1 MILSAPGRAQLRP
14 WVTKALIAAAAAA
27 LVATTLG
34 VGVGVWK
41 ALRDR
46 RPAPVR
52 DAKPTE
58 PIRLSPDALPER
70 VAGKPVENSYLSS
83 PLKPTDDD
91 VRRLIE
97 RVQFD
102 RWYGV
107 YIRKRKIGFAR
118 EVLRKTARGEPG
130 AYFSSFDL
138 AMQAGFRDVSYE
150 FEAGYY
156 AGDAPFRLLG
166 VKARSKSADG
176 DVVREI
182 SFGAHEGKLTE
193 TVDGA
198 TRPARAVSATKDTLT
213 GVFAQTI
220 AGPEHLKFGDI
231 ATFPTFDPDLLK
243 DDQTVV
249 TVTGLAER
257 RVDGVEQPVATLS
270 LHTVSDNQG
279 MTVNVAR
286 GGRVLDAKFEHISL
300 RPEPR
305 DVAVAVSEG
314 FN

>member
-1 MILSAPGRAQLRP
+1 LRP

-27 LVATTLG
+27 LIATTVG
-34 VGVGVWK
+34 VGVVVWK

-46 RPAPVR
+46 RPAPVQSSKR
-52 DAKPTE
+52 TE

-70 VAGKPVENSYLSS
+70 VAGKPLENKYLAS

-91 VRRLIE
+91 VRRLIDG
-97 RVQFD
+97 VQFD

-107 YIRKRKIGFAR
+107 YIRKRKLGFAR
-118 EVLRKTARGEPG
+118 EVLRKTARDEPG

-138 AMQAGFRDVSYE
+138 AMRAGFRDVSYE

-156 AGDAPFRLLG
+156 AGDAPFRLLL

-176 DVVREI
+176 DVVREV
-182 SFGAHEGKLTE
+182 SFGEHEGKLTE

-198 TRPARAVSATKDTLT
+198 TKPTRTVPATQDTLI
-213 GVFAQTI
+213 GVFAETI
-220 AGPEHLKFGDI
+220 AGPEHLEFGDT
-231 ATFPTFDPDLLK
+231 ATFPTFDPELLR

-249 TVTGLAER
+249 TVTGLGER
-257 RVDGVEQPVATLS
+257 RVDGIDQPVAMLS
-270 LHTVSDNQG
+270 LHTVSDNTA

-286 GGRVLDAKFEHISL
+286 GGRVLDMKFEHITL

-305 DVAVAVSEG
+305 DVAVAVVEG
-314 FN
+314 LN